1 LAGGRL
7 VAIQPLLNRILRDPL
22 SHYLARE

>member
-7 VAIQPLLNRILRDPL
+7 VAIQTLLNRILRDPL
-22 SHYLARE
+22 IRYLARE